1 MQYIFIYGKNPTLS
15 LAEIKAYLENRT
27 TFKLVES
34 TEQFAIVETDF
45 KPDIDDLGGTL
56 KIAEVLTNKNEY
68 DFYNIYKDSTAPFA
82 VSSYGSKNYQ
92 NHFTEMIKEQ
102 MKNDKMKAGCLHT
115 KEPFVT
121 HTDMINKHTLKK
133 SFEIVACSGKEFY
146 LGKTIGVH
154 NPFEFRKRDM
164 ERPKQ
169 RAIFSIPPRLCRIMI
184 NLSKSEGTLL
194 DPFCGIGS
202 VLQEAA
208 LMKFKIIGSDL
219 DDKCVRDCV
228 VNLVW
233 LEKEYNITI
242 DKKIIQADVRNL
254 PLESNTV
261 DAVVTEPYLGPPL
274 RSAPTARQAEE
285 IIKEI
290 QPLYAKA
297 LEEIGRV
304 LKPGKRAVIVFPF
317 FEVRGEKI
325 RLKVETRLMKI
336 KEHFED
342 FEEHHKTLR
351 QIVIFEKV

>member
-1 MQYIFIYGKNPTLS
+1 MLS
-15 LAEIKAYLENRT
+15 LAEINAYLEART
-27 TFKLVES
+27 KFKLIES
-34 TEQFAIVETDF
+34 TDQFAVIETDF

-68 DFYNIYKDSTAPFA
+68 DFYNIYKDSTGPFG

-102 MKNDKMKAGCLHT
+102 MKSDKMKAGCLHT

-154 NPFEFRKRDM
+154 NPYEFRKRDL

-184 NLSKSEGTLL
+184 NLAKADGTLL

-219 DDKCVRDCV
+219 DEKCIRDCV
-228 VNLVW
+228 ANLVW
-233 LEKEYNITI
+233 LEKEYKITI
-242 DKKIIQADVRNL
+242 DKKIMQADVKSL
-254 PLESNTV
+254 PFESNTI

-274 RSAPTARQAEE
+274 RSAPTMKEAGQ
-285 IIKEI
+285 IIDEV
-290 QPLYAKA
+290 QPLYEKA
-297 LEEIGRV
+297 LEEIYRV
-304 LKPGKRAVIVFPF
+304 LKPGKRAIIIFPF
-317 FEVRGEKI
+317 FEVKGKKI
-325 RLKVETRLMKI
+325 RLRASTKLKMIEY
-336 KEHFED
+336 FED